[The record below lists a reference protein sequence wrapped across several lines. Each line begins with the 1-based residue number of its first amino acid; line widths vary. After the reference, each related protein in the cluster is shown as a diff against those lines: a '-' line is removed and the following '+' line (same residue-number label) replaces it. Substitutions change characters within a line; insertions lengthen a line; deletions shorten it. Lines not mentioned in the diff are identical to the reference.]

1 MELKVKLSLSDP
13 EQADVERSRIITVPN
28 ALSMLRI
35 AGVPLFAWLIVGP
48 AAYEW
53 AAVVLIVSGFTD
65 WLDGYL
71 ARRLRQTSRLGQF
84 LDPLADRLYIFA
96 SLLALLV
103 SQIAPIWL
111 VAAIVV
117 RDVLLLCTGP
127 ILLRRGYRSLAVN
140 FVGKAGTM
148 GLLIAIPML
157 LLGASQVPLHA
168 VIATVAWAFALWG
181 VALYWVAAALYFAQ
195 LLQIMRGTLP
205 SALDSSNV

>member
-1 MELKVKLSLSDP
+1 MELKVKPSLSDP
-13 EQADVERSRIITVPN
+13 EQVDFERSRIITVPN

-35 AGVPLFAWLIVGP
+35 AGVPLFVWLIVGP

-53 AAVVLIVSGFTD
+53 AAVVLMVSGFTD

-71 ARRLRQTSRLGQF
+71 ARRLSQTSRLGQF

-96 SLLALLV
+96 SLVALLV
-103 SQIAPIWL
+103 SSITPIWL

-127 ILLRRGYRSLAVN
+127 ILFRRGYRSLAVN

-168 VIATVAWAFALWG
+168 AIAIAAWAFALWG
-181 VALYWVAAALYFAQ
+181 VALYWVAAALYFTQ

-205 SALDSSNV
+205 SALGSSNG